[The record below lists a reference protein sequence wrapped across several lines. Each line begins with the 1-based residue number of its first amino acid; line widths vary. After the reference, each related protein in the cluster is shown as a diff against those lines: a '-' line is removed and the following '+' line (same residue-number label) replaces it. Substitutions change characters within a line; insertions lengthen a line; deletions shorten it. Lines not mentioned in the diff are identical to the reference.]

1 MKVFDIYSKR
11 QKRPMGQL
19 PDVYQYDDI
28 PQPLRVQIVHIMNDA
43 MGDHSSSKTFEFF
56 KLIYNILCRE
66 YGIFS
71 LGDIRDSQN
80 INYIGSVKNFILQNK
95 DINKIFDAVE
105 LSFRIIDTRY
115 RNGQIISFTSPK
127 ITPDEAIE
135 ELNFRFRE
143 HGVGYQY
150 ESGEI
155 IRVDSQIIH
164 TEAVKPVLQLL
175 SDPIFQGANEEFLKA
190 HEHYR
195 HGNYKECLNECLK
208 AFESTMK
215 IICNKQGWNFE
226 PTEDTAK
233 TLIKICFQNHLI
245 PTYLQYQF
253 SSLRQSLEGGIPTI
267 RNKQAAHGQ
276 GSQPVNVPQY
286 FAAYQL
292 HLTASTI
299 LFLIEA
305 EKSLP

>member
-11 QKRPMGQL
+11 QKRLIGEVS
-19 PDVYQYDDI
+19 DVYQYDVI
-28 PQPLRVQIVHIMNDA
+28 PQPLRVQIVHIIKDVINPYSTQEIEQKFLFIHD
-43 MGDHSSSKTFEFF
+43 
-56 KLIYNILCRE
+56 ILCRE
-66 YGIFS
+66 HGILS
-71 LGDIRDSQN
+71 LHSPIFTQKSIKVVLDFMLETKEIEQVLDI
-80 INYIGSVKNFILQNK
+80 
-95 DINKIFDAVE
+95 VE
-105 LSFRIIDTRY
+105 LIFKSIEEPYNENDYIED
-115 RNGQIISFTSPK
+115 ISNKS
-127 ITPDEAIE
+127 ILDEAIE

-143 HGVGYQY
+143 HGLGYQY

-164 TEAVKPVLQLL
+164 AEAVKPVLHLL
-175 SDPIFQGANEEFLKA
+175 SDPQFQGANEEFLKA

-215 IICNKQGWNFE
+215 IICNKQGWSFK
-226 PTEDTAK
+226 PTDTAK
-233 TLIKICFQNHLI
+233 TLINICFQNNLI
-245 PTYLQYQF
+245 PNYLETQF
-253 SSLRQSLEGGIPTI
+253 SSLRQNFESGIPTI
-267 RNKQAAHGQ
+267 RNKLGGHGQ

-292 HLTASTI
+292 HITASTI

-305 EKSLP
+305 DKSLP

>member
-1 MKVFDIYSKR
+1 
-11 QKRPMGQL
+11 MGQL
-19 PDVYQYDDI
+19 PDVYDDI
-28 PQPLRVQIVHIMNDA
+28 PQPLRVQIIHIINDLV
-43 MGDHSSSKTFEFF
+43 GDDRSSRTFSLFRV
-56 KLIYNILCRE
+56 IHDILCRE
-66 YGIFS
+66 YGKFS
-71 LGDIRDSQN
+71 LLDTGDLQN
-80 INYIGSVKNFILQNK
+80 INYIQSVKIFILQTK
-95 DINKIFDAVE
+95 DINDFFDAVE
-105 LSFRIIDTRY
+105 LSFRVIY
-115 RNGQIISFTSPK
+115 REYQEYREFIYFTNPK

-135 ELNFRFRE
+135 ELNCRFRE
-143 HGVGYQY
+143 HALGYQY

-164 TEAVKPVLQLL
+164 AEAVKPVLQLL
-175 SDPIFQGANEEFLKA
+175 SDPQFQGANEEFLKA

-215 IICNKQGWNFE
+215 IICNKQGWIFQ
-226 PTEDTAK
+226 PTDPAK

-245 PTYLQYQF
+245 PIYLQDQF